1 MAPEEKSGDQQSHV
15 WDPGMSVENY
25 VPIYP
30 VDVEIFHWIMERLGL
45 LVALQEMSGDHLS
58 Q

>member
-1 MAPEEKSGDQQSHV
+1 
-15 WDPGMSVENY
+15 MSAENY

-30 VDVEIFHWIMERLGL
+30 VDVEIFRWIMERLGL